1 MLWSLSLLFSL
12 LLLCSLFIIVRL
24 HKQVA
29 RLRQRLTRS
38 RNKLNLILDNI
49 DAHIYIKDQ
58 NLRYLYANQKMC
70 EFFSLDPDEVIGKTD
85 TEIGVDPEAA
95 ALLQE
100 NDLQVVNR
108 GERVAIEENY
118 HLNERKAPNTFY
130 SIKFPLQKEEAQDG
144 VLCGISTDITVYKA
158 TREANYQ
165 LAYFDPLT
173 ELPNRR
179 LLLSRLKNMLQT
191 AQRQKSIGAVLL
203 IDLDNFKQINNARG
217 HSMGDMVLKRVATRL
232 SQLMRQHDTVARVG
246 GDEFAI
252 LLTRLHEDLD
262 QAKQTTH
269 MISERVR
276 KALEQPFLINS
287 QAYLTSVSI
296 GVSFIDAHTTNVEDV
311 LSEADTAMYRSKD
324 AGRNQVAFFHEKM
337 KADVAERLDLR
348 QDLDAAIGSDQLQ
361 PHLQPQLNQQR
372 EVVGVELLTRWTHPE
387 QGVILPERFISVAE
401 ESQLISKL
409 GNWTI
414 SQACQLLLRYPEQQF
429 TVSVN
434 ISPAQFKQPDL
445 FEQVENIL
453 GQYPVPSERLIFEI
467 TEGILLEDNPQSVK
481 LVKALAKLGIRFA
494 IDDFGTGYSNLASLK
509 RLPLYELKID
519 QSLVRD
525 IHVDRDS
532 AMIVR
537 TILAMGQQLRLHTVA
552 EGVETESQALFL
564 DQYGCS
570 ALQGHLFAPALS
582 MPEWAAYIQTTS
594 LR

>member
-1 MLWSLSLLFSL
+1 
-12 LLLCSLFIIVRL
+12 
-24 HKQVA
+24 KQVT

-38 RNKLNLILDNI
+38 RNKLNVILDNI

-85 TEIGVDPEAA
+85 AEIGVDPEAA

-158 TREANYQ
+158 TREDNYQ

-203 IDLDNFKQINNARG
+203 IDLDNFKQINDARG
-217 HSMGDMVLKRVATRL
+217 HSMGYMVLKRVATRL
-232 SQLMRQHDTVARVG
+232 SQLMRQHDTVPRVG

-324 AGRNQVAFFHEKM
+324 AGRNQIAFFHEKM

-372 EVVGVELLTRWTHPE
+372 
-387 QGVILPERFISVAE
+387 
-401 ESQLISKL
+401 
-409 GNWTI
+409 
-414 SQACQLLLRYPEQQF
+414 
-429 TVSVN
+429 
-434 ISPAQFKQPDL
+434 
-445 FEQVENIL
+445 
-453 GQYPVPSERLIFEI
+453 
-467 TEGILLEDNPQSVK
+467 
-481 LVKALAKLGIRFA
+481 
-494 IDDFGTGYSNLASLK
+494 
-509 RLPLYELKID
+509 
-519 QSLVRD
+519 
-525 IHVDRDS
+525 
-532 AMIVR
+532 
-537 TILAMGQQLRLHTVA
+537 
-552 EGVETESQALFL
+552 
-564 DQYGCS
+564 
-570 ALQGHLFAPALS
+570 
-582 MPEWAAYIQTTS
+582 
-594 LR
+594 